1 MEALAQS
8 TSDISM
14 SAASQ
19 RWLRMGPWYAMFPF
33 DFALQAIQEHTQP
46 GDAVLDPFMGRGTT
60 LVAAAALGRHGAGV
74 EINSIAWL
82 YAQTKLNP
90 ASKILVLKRLTE
102 IDDLSKSTIIHPMP
116 EFFSWAF
123 STEILKFLL
132 TARTYL
138 DWKKSRT
145 DRTLM
150 AFILVDLHGKE
161 QASLSN
167 QMRQTKSM
175 APDYAVRWWK
185 DQSMVP
191 RTKNA
196 VQILKQ
202 KIDWRY
208 RHGLPKFQVETKAIH
223 GDSSR
228 ELKKTRF
235 IEPFKLLLTSPPYF
249 GVINYNYDQW
259 IRGWLLGGHEYPVTS
274 GGDWQNRFNNK
285 VDYHHLLSE
294 VFASAASLLCD
305 DARILVR
312 TDAREYTLETT
323 LIVLGKIFPQ
333 KNLQK
338 IHRPVIGKTQTQLF
352 GDKGEKPGEVDILLL
367 P

>member
-1 MEALAQS
+1 METLEQS

-14 SAASQ
+14 TAAAQ

-33 DFALQAIQEHTQP
+33 DFALQAIREHTQP

-60 LVAAAALGRHGAGV
+60 LVAAASLGRHAAGV

-90 ASKILVLKRLTE
+90 ASKILVLKRLAE
-102 IDDLSKSTIIHPMP
+102 IDELSKSTVLAPMP
-116 EFFSWAF
+116 EFFTWAF

-132 TARTYL
+132 AARAHL
-138 DWKKSRT
+138 DWKKSKA

-150 AFILVDLHGKE
+150 AFILVDLHGKD

-185 DQSMVP
+185 GQNMVP
-191 RTKNA
+191 RPKNA
-196 VQILKQ
+196 IEILKQ

-208 RHGLPKFQVETKAIH
+208 RHGLPEFQVETKAIQ
-223 GDSSR
+223 GDSSQ
-228 ELKKTRF
+228 ELRKASS
-235 IEPFKLLLTSPPYF
+235 IGPFKLLLTSPPYF

-274 GGDWQNRFNNK
+274 GGEWQNRFNNK
-285 VDYHHLLSE
+285 IDYQRLLLE
-294 VFASAASLLCD
+294 VFSSAAPLLRD

-312 TDAREYTLETT
+312 TDARAFTLETT
-323 LIVLGKIFPQ
+323 LKILGEVFPR
-333 KNLQK
+333 KTIQK

-352 GDKGEKPGEVDILLL
+352 GDKGEKPGEVDILLFS
-367 P
+367 

>member
-60 LVAAAALGRHGAGV
+60 LVAAAALGRHGVGV

-90 ASKILVLKRLTE
+90 ASKNLVLKRLAE

-235 IEPFKLLLTSPPYF
+235 IEPFKLLLTSPP
-249 GVINYNYDQW
+249 ILESST
-259 IRGWLLGGHEYPVTS
+259 IIMTS
-274 GGDWQNRFNNK
+274 GYVVGFWEGTNIQLHQEEIGKIGLIIKSITTICFQRF
-285 VDYHHLLSE
+285 
-294 VFASAASLLCD
+294 SLPLRHYC
-305 DARILVR
+305 VM
-312 TDAREYTLETT
+312 TLEY
-323 LIVLGKIFPQ
+323 
-333 KNLQK
+333 
-338 IHRPVIGKTQTQLF
+338 
-352 GDKGEKPGEVDILLL
+352 
-367 P
+367 